1 MLSKEELEAYS
12 REYYSV
18 VFRFCM
24 SRLSNI
30 ADAQDAT
37 QETFA
42 AFSKK
47 GHLLKPEYVKPW
59 LLRAAHYAVLKEY
72 RRRSR
77 EKDNEP
83 IINDET
89 LELSQKV
96 RTFEEDL
103 VDCYIDEYIEDIYER
118 LNDREKE
125 LFDLYSDGNIKTGQI
140 ANLMGIEPHACSMRK
155 KRLKE
160 KCREIMQEILF
171 Y

>member
-59 LLRAAHYAVLKEY
+59 QHYSL
-72 RRRSR
+72 
-77 EKDNEP
+77 
-83 IINDET
+83 I
-89 LELSQKV
+89 LQK
-96 RTFEEDL
+96 T
-103 VDCYIDEYIEDIYER
+103 
-118 LNDREKE
+118 
-125 LFDLYSDGNIKTGQI
+125 
-140 ANLMGIEPHACSMRK
+140 
-155 KRLKE
+155 
-160 KCREIMQEILF
+160 
-171 Y
+171 